1 MAINFPSSPT
11 IGQIYTSGGM
21 SYMWDG
27 AKWKSLGVDVLA
39 RSQNLA
45 DLPDPAVARANLKI
59 PSVYTRFNRNVGAE
73 TFPIGVYPPLGVFTT
88 NRGGWT
94 VAAGNHVGV
103 PVSGMYRITN
113 RLYVHAAST
122 GARVGVSVNGA
133 GTLAFIHLS
142 AAIIGTIEGTEIY
155 YLTAG
160 DRLGYNI
167 TSATAYMYT
176 AAQHTEIMVELMEAY

>member
-1 MAINFPSSPT
+1 MAINFPASPT
-11 IGQIYTSGGM
+11 VGQIYTSGGM

-45 DLPDPAVARANLKI
+45 DLPDPATARANLKI
-59 PSVYTRFNRNVGAE
+59 PSVYMRATRNVGAE
-73 TFPIGVYPPLGVFTT
+73 TFPIGVYPLLGIFVT

-94 VAAGNHVGV
+94 VGAGNTVGV

-122 GARVGVSVNGA
+122 GARVGVAVNGA
-133 GTLAFIHLS
+133 GTIAFCHLS
-142 AAIIGTIEGTEIY
+142 TGFVGTIEGSEFY

-160 DRLGYNI
+160 DRLNYQI

-176 AAQHTEIMVELMEAY
+176 AAQHTEVMAELMEAY